1 MRKTINI
8 KDAGVERKSLFTLHS
23 SLFTITG
30 VECKSL
36 FTLHSTLF
44 TLKRRALFTIAL
56 ILFGMASVSAQH
68 YIGLKGGY
76 GGAQGR
82 IRTVYGKRDGRLDW
96 NRYTGGLM
104 WRYYSSKQVV
114 GGLQVELEYQMRGYS
129 AYYHISDFGTENIGA
144 TAIVS
149 DTTSYRIKTRTVSS
163 VTLPLIWQ
171 PHVYFADRHIRL
183 FVSAGVTFSYNLG
196 LGDSQ
201 SYTDYKATRIE
212 DPSAERGYRFEQ
224 TVTVGETT
232 PYKMNRVRDIRWNYG
247 WLGGIGVGVLFDRWE
262 IFAEGRYYY
271 GMGDI
276 MRTYSKNQLNNP
288 ESVIRSELDNIYITV
303 GVFFRLGKGG
313 ILSPRGWQRPAPV
326 SNDDFKNIKLPY

>member
-1 MRKTINI
+1 MRKFVFI
-8 KDAGVERKSLFTLHS
+8 TL
-23 SLFTITG
+23 
-30 VECKSL
+30 
-36 FTLHSTLF
+36 
-44 TLKRRALFTIAL
+44 ALLWAVP
-56 ILFGMASVSAQH
+56 ASGQH

-76 GGAQGR
+76 GGARGR
-82 IRTVYGKRDGRLDW
+82 IQTVWFKRDGKLDW
-96 NRYTGGLM
+96 NKYTGGVM

-114 GGLQVELEYQMRGYS
+114 GGVQTELEYQMRGYS
-129 AYYHISDFGTENIGA
+129 AYYHLNDFGTEVIGA

-149 DTTSYRIKTRTVSS
+149 DTTSYRVKTRTVSS

-183 FVSAGVTFSYNLG
+183 FVSAGVMVSYNLG
-196 LGDSQ
+196 LGDTQ
-201 SYTDYKATRIE
+201 SYTDYKATRID

-232 PYKMNRVRDIRWNYG
+232 PYKMDRVRDIRWNYG
-247 WLGGIGVGVLFDRWE
+247 WLGGVGVGVLFDRWE
-262 IFAEGRYYY
+262 IFAEGRYYF

-276 MRTYSKNQLNNP
+276 MRTDSKYLFNP
-288 ESVIRSELDNIYITV
+288 ERMIRSELDNIYITV